1 MTPTQ
6 IADKLIRFNPN
17 ATVLD
22 LYKALNTEPTSK
34 LPMQDKT
41 QSSVVAAVG
50 YLLDKKSKLRIK
62 QSDHTFKRICELIER
77 ETGFR
82 PSEYLVDNRK
92 QQLADIR
99 HLLRYCLA
107 KKTKL
112 KQSELGI
119 MTGNVDRTTVIN
131 SLVKWQNIMDTEK
144 HNYDLTMRILACI

>member
-1 MTPTQ
+1 MTPIQ

-22 LYKALNTEPTSK
+22 LYKAINPEPTTK
-34 LPMQDKT
+34 LPMQNKSE
-41 QSSVVAAVG
+41 SSVIAAVG

-62 QSDHTFKRICELIER
+62 QSEHTFNRITELIER

-82 PSEYLVDNRK
+82 PSDYLVENRK

-107 KKTKL
+107 QKTKL
-112 KQSELGI
+112 RQAELGT
-119 MTGNVDRTTVIN
+119 MTGNVDRTTIIN
-131 SLVKWQNIMDTEK
+131 SLQKWQNIMDTEK
-144 HNYDLTMRILACI
+144 HNYDLTQRILACV

>member
-1 MTPTQ
+1 MTPLQ
-6 IADKLIRFNPN
+6 IADKLLRFNPN

-22 LYKALNTEPTSK
+22 LYKAINPEPTTK
-34 LPMQDKT
+34 LPMQNKSE
-41 QSSVVAAVG
+41 SSVIAAVG

-62 QSDHTFKRICELIER
+62 GSTHVFNRIIELIER
-77 ETGFR
+77 ETGMK
-82 PSEYLVDNRK
+82 SSDYLVDNRK
-92 QQLADIR
+92 QDLADIR

-112 KQSELGI
+112 KQAELGI